1 MKEYNK
7 VTSKIV
13 EKIKKILKNENLL
26 IYQDEENLKS
36 YSNDESGGEYYAHM
50 PELVIKPET
59 KEQISEIV
67 KLCNEEHIPITPRGA
82 GSGLAGANIPI
93 YGGIVI
99 SLERLN
105 KIIEIDT
112 KNLVAVVEPGVVT
125 NDLCRIVSEKGL
137 YYAGYPMSVETSFI
151 GGNVATNAGGSKVI
165 KYGNTGHH
173 ILGLEVVMPDGEIIE
188 YGGKRRKD
196 SSGYNLLHLFI
207 GSEGTLGIFTKI
219 YVNLIPQPGKVV
231 DLLVPFESIEKAI
244 ENVAPLMTETKVL
257 PSAIEFIDKESIRYA
272 SKYTGMKLP
281 YQDEVE
287 SYLIIQYEGN
297 NLRELEDIYEKSGLT
312 LQKNGAKDV
321 FIADNRTNSEKIW
334 RMRRNWLESLK
345 AVDTYVPTGDVV
357 VPTSKIPE
365 IMGYINEV
373 SKEYKVDIPVAG
385 HAGDGNLHPAPL
397 KPSKVSPE
405 EWKELSEEI
414 LGKIAIKAAKMGGA
428 ISGEHG
434 IGFIK
439 KELLK
444 QTKEKEYTRMKEIKK
459 ILDPNNIMN
468 PGKLF

>member
-67 KLCNEEHIPITPRGA
+67 KLCNEENIPITPRGA

-244 ENVAPLMTETKVL
+244 ENVAPLMRETKVL
-257 PSAIEFIDKESIRYA
+257 PSAIEFIDKKSIDYT

-297 NLRELEDIYEKSGLT
+297 NLREIEDIYEKSGLT

-345 AVDTYVPTGDVV
+345 AIDPYVPTGDVV

-365 IMGYINEV
+365 IMAYINEV

>member
-67 KLCNEEHIPITPRGA
+67 KLCNEENIPITPRGA

-257 PSAIEFIDKESIRYA
+257 PSAIEFIDKKSIDYT

-297 NLRELEDIYEKSGLT
+297 NLREIEDIYEKSGLT

-345 AVDTYVPTGDVV
+345 AIDPYVPTGDVV

-365 IMGYINEV
+365 IMAYINEV

>member
-257 PSAIEFIDKESIRYA
+257 PSAIEFIDKKSIDYT

-297 NLRELEDIYEKSGLT
+297 NLREIEDIYEKSGLT

-345 AVDTYVPTGDVV
+345 AIDPYVPTGDVV

-365 IMGYINEV
+365 IMAYINEV

>member
-7 VTSKIV
+7 VTPKKV
-13 EKIKKILKNENLL
+13 EKIKKILKNENLV

-50 PELVIKPET
+50 PDLVVKPET

-99 SLERLN
+99 SLERMN
-105 KIIEIDT
+105 NIIEIDT

-397 KPSKVSPE
+397 KPDKISPG
-405 EWKELSEEI
+405 EWKDVSEEI
-414 LGKIAIKAAKMGGA
+414 LGKIAIKAAEMGGA

>member
-1 MKEYNK
+1 MSEYRK
-7 VTSKIV
+7 VTTNTV
-13 EKIKKILKNENLL
+13 EKLRKILKNDALL
-26 IYQDEENLKS
+26 IYDDTESLKS

-50 PELVIKPET
+50 PDVVVKPET
-59 KEQISEIV
+59 KEQISQII
-67 KLCNEEHIPITPRGA
+67 KLANDEMIPITPRGA
-82 GSGLAGANIPI
+82 GSGLAGADIPI
-93 YGGIVI
+93 FGGIVI
-99 SLERLN
+99 SLERMN
-105 KIIEIDT
+105 RIIEIDSE
-112 KNLVAVVEPGVVT
+112 NLVAVVEPGVVT

-165 KYGNTGHH
+165 KYGNTSHH
-173 ILGLEVVMPDGEIIE
+173 ILGLEVVMPDGEIVE

-196 SSGYNLLHLFI
+196 SSGYNLLQLFI

-231 DLLVPFESIEKAI
+231 DLLVPFESVEKAI
-244 ENVAPLMTETKVL
+244 SNVAPLMVETKSL
-257 PSAIEFIDKESIRYA
+257 PSGIEFIDKKSIYYA

-287 SYLIIQYEGN
+287 SYLIVQYEATS
-297 NLRELEDIYEKSGLT
+297 LQEIEELYEKGGKA

-321 FIADNRTNSEKIW
+321 FIADNRSNSEKIW

-345 AVDTYVPTGDVV
+345 AVDPYVPTGDVV

-365 IMGYINEV
+365 MMTYINEV
-373 SKEYKVDIPVAG
+373 ANEFNIDIPVAG
-385 HAGDGNLHPAPL
+385 HAADGNLHPAPL
-397 KPSKVSPE
+397 KPKNLPPN
-405 EWKELSEEI
+405 EWKTLSEEI
-414 LGKIAIKAAKMGGA
+414 LGKIAMKAAQMGGA

-434 IGFIK
+434 VGFIK

-444 QTKEKEYTRMKEIKK
+444 KTKPKQYKWMQEVKET
-459 ILDPNNIMN
+459 LDPNNIMN

>member
-1 MKEYNK
+1 MNEYRK
-7 VTSKIV
+7 VTSKV
-13 EKIKKILKNENLL
+13 YEKIKRIVKNEYL
-26 IYQDEENLKS
+26 IIYNDEENLKS

-50 PELVIKPET
+50 PDIVIKPEN
-59 KEQISEIV
+59 KEQISDIV
-67 KLCNEEHIPITPRGA
+67 KLANDENIPITPRGA

-93 YGGIVI
+93 YGGIVL
-99 SLERLN
+99 SLERMN

-112 KNLVAVVEPGVVT
+112 ENLVAVVEPGVVT
-125 NDLCRIVSEKGL
+125 NDLCRIVSERGL

-173 ILGLEVVMPDGEIIE
+173 ILGLEVVMPNGDVVE

-196 SSGYNLLHLFI
+196 SSGYNLLQLFI

-231 DLLVPFESIEKAI
+231 DLLVPFDNIEKAI
-244 ENVAPLMTETKVL
+244 SNVGTLITESKTL
-257 PSAIEFIDKESIRYA
+257 PSGIEFIDKKSIEYA

-281 YQDEVE
+281 YQDEIE
-287 SYLIIQYEGN
+287 SYLIIQYEA
-297 NLRELEDIYEKSGLT
+297 LSLEEIEGLYEKSGKT

-345 AVDTYVPTGDVV
+345 SIDPYVPTGDVV

-365 IMGYINEV
+365 IMQYITEI
-373 SKEYKVDIPVAG
+373 SQEYKIDIPVAG
-385 HAGDGNLHPAPL
+385 HAADGNLHPAPL
-397 KPSKVSPE
+397 KPKNIPIE
-405 EWKELSEEI
+405 EWKEVSEEI
-414 LGKIAIKAAKMGGA
+414 LGKIAIKAANMGGA
-428 ISGEHG
+428 VSGEHG

-444 QTKEKEYTRMKEIKK
+444 KTKPKQYERMKKIKD
-459 ILDPNNIMN
+459 ILDPNCIMN

>member
-1 MKEYNK
+1 M
-7 VTSKIV
+7 
-13 EKIKKILKNENLL
+13 
-26 IYQDEENLKS
+26 
-36 YSNDESGGEYYAHM
+36 
-50 PELVIKPET
+50 
-59 KEQISEIV
+59 
-67 KLCNEEHIPITPRGA
+67 IT
-82 GSGLAGANIPI
+82 
-93 YGGIVI
+93 
-99 SLERLN
+99 
-105 KIIEIDT
+105 
-112 KNLVAVVEPGVVT
+112 
-125 NDLCRIVSEKGL
+125 
-137 YYAGYPMSVETSFI
+137 
-151 GGNVATNAGGSKVI
+151 
-165 KYGNTGHH
+165 
-173 ILGLEVVMPDGEIIE
+173 
-188 YGGKRRKD
+188 
-196 SSGYNLLHLFI
+196 
-207 GSEGTLGIFTKI
+207 
-219 YVNLIPQPGKVV
+219 
-231 DLLVPFESIEKAI
+231 
-244 ENVAPLMTETKVL
+244 
-257 PSAIEFIDKESIRYA
+257 
-272 SKYTGMKLP
+272 

-397 KPSKVSPE
+397 KPDKISPG
-405 EWKELSEEI
+405 EWKDVSEEI
-414 LGKIAIKAAKMGGA
+414 LGKIAIKAAEMGGA

>member
-67 KLCNEEHIPITPRGA
+67 KLCNEENIPITPRGA

-99 SLERLN
+99 SLERMN
-105 KIIEIDT
+105 NIIEIDT

-244 ENVAPLMTETKVL
+244 ENVAPLMRETKVL
-257 PSAIEFIDKESIRYA
+257 PSAIEFIDKKSIDYT

-297 NLRELEDIYEKSGLT
+297 NLREIEDIYEKSGLT

-345 AVDTYVPTGDVV
+345 AIDPYVPTGDVV

-365 IMGYINEV
+365 IMAYINEV

>member
-1 MKEYNK
+1 MIEYRK
-7 VTSKIV
+7 VTTNTV
-13 EKIKKILKNENLL
+13 EKLRKILKNDALL
-26 IYQDEENLKS
+26 IYDDIESLKS

-50 PELVIKPET
+50 PEVVVKPET
-59 KEQISEIV
+59 KEQISQII
-67 KLCNEEHIPITPRGA
+67 KLASDEMIPITPRGA
-82 GSGLAGANIPI
+82 GSGLAGADIPI
-93 YGGIVI
+93 FGGIVI
-99 SLERLN
+99 SLERMN
-105 KIIEIDT
+105 RIIEIDSE
-112 KNLVAVVEPGVVT
+112 NLVAVVEPGVVT

-165 KYGNTGHH
+165 KYGNTAHH
-173 ILGLEVVMPDGEIIE
+173 ILGLEVVMPDGEIVE

-196 SSGYNLLHLFI
+196 SSGYNLLQLFI

-231 DLLVPFESIEKAI
+231 DLLVPFESVEKAI
-244 ENVAPLMTETKVL
+244 SNVAPLMVETKSL
-257 PSAIEFIDKESIRYA
+257 PSGIEFIDKKSIYYS

-287 SYLIIQYEGN
+287 SYLIVQYEATS
-297 NLRELEDIYEKSGLT
+297 LQEIEELYEKSGKA

-321 FIADNRTNSEKIW
+321 FIADNRSNSEKIW

-345 AVDTYVPTGDVV
+345 AVDPYVPTGDVV

-365 IMGYINEV
+365 MMTYINEV
-373 SKEYKVDIPVAG
+373 ANEFKIDIPVAG
-385 HAGDGNLHPAPL
+385 HAADGNLHPAPL
-397 KPSKVSPE
+397 KPKNLPPN
-405 EWKELSEEI
+405 EWKTLSEEI
-414 LGKIAIKAAKMGGA
+414 LGKIAMKAAQMGGA

-434 IGFIK
+434 VGFIK

-444 QTKEKEYTRMKEIKK
+444 KTKPKQYKWMQMIKET
-459 ILDPNNIMN
+459 LDPNNIMN

>member
-67 KLCNEEHIPITPRGA
+67 KLCNEENIPITPRGA

-257 PSAIEFIDKESIRYA
+257 PSAIEFIDKKSIDYT

-297 NLRELEDIYEKSGLT
+297 NLREIEDIYEKSGLT

-345 AVDTYVPTGDVV
+345 AIDPYVPTGDVV

-365 IMGYINEV
+365 IMSYINEV

>member
-1 MKEYNK
+1 MVEYRK
-7 VTSKIV
+7 VTLSTV
-13 EKIKKILKNENLL
+13 EKLRKILKNDALL
-26 IYQDEENLKS
+26 IYDDTESLKS

-50 PELVIKPET
+50 PEVVVKPET
-59 KEQISEIV
+59 KEQISQII
-67 KLCNEEHIPITPRGA
+67 KLANDEMIPITPRGA
-82 GSGLAGANIPI
+82 GSGLAGADIPI
-93 YGGIVI
+93 FGGIVI
-99 SLERLN
+99 SLERMN
-105 KIIEIDT
+105 RIIEIDSE
-112 KNLVAVVEPGVVT
+112 NLVAVVEPGVVT
-125 NDLCRIVSEKGL
+125 NDLCRIVSDKGL

-165 KYGNTGHH
+165 KYGNTAHH
-173 ILGLEVVMPDGEIIE
+173 ILGLEVVMPDGEIVE

-196 SSGYNLLHLFI
+196 SSGYNLLQLFI

-231 DLLVPFESIEKAI
+231 DLLVPFESVEKAI
-244 ENVAPLMTETKVL
+244 SNVAPLMVETKSL
-257 PSAIEFIDKESIRYA
+257 PSGIEFIDKKSIYYA

-287 SYLIIQYEGN
+287 SYLIVQYEATS
-297 NLRELEDIYEKSGLT
+297 LQEIEELYEKCGKA

-321 FIADNRTNSEKIW
+321 FIADNRSNSEKIW

-345 AVDTYVPTGDVV
+345 AVDPYVPTGDVV

-365 IMGYINEV
+365 MMKYINEV
-373 SKEYKVDIPVAG
+373 SNEFKIDIPVAG
-385 HAGDGNLHPAPL
+385 HAADGNLHPAPL
-397 KPSKVSPE
+397 KPKNLPPN
-405 EWKELSEEI
+405 EWKTLSEEI
-414 LGKIAIKAAKMGGA
+414 LGKIAMKAAQMGGA

-434 IGFIK
+434 VGFIK

-444 QTKEKEYTRMKEIKK
+444 KTKPKQYKWMQEVKET
-459 ILDPNNIMN
+459 LDPNNIMN

>member
-67 KLCNEEHIPITPRGA
+67 KLCNEENIPITPRGA

-99 SLERLN
+99 SLERMN
-105 KIIEIDT
+105 NIIEIDT

-257 PSAIEFIDKESIRYA
+257 PSAIEFIDKKSIDYT

-297 NLRELEDIYEKSGLT
+297 NLREIEDIYEKSGLT

-345 AVDTYVPTGDVV
+345 AIDPYVPTGDVV

-365 IMGYINEV
+365 IMAYINEV

-414 LGKIAIKAAKMGGA
+414 LGKIAIKAAEMGGA

-444 QTKEKEYTRMKEIKK
+444 QTKEKEYARMKEIKK

>member
-7 VTSKIV
+7 VTPKTV
-13 EKIKKILKNENLL
+13 EKIKKILKNENLV

-50 PELVIKPET
+50 PDLVVKPET

-99 SLERLN
+99 SLERMN
-105 KIIEIDT
+105 NIIEIDT

-257 PSAIEFIDKESIRYA
+257 PSAIEFIDKESIKYT

-397 KPSKVSPE
+397 KPDKISPG
-405 EWKELSEEI
+405 EWKDVSEEI
-414 LGKIAIKAAKMGGA
+414 LGKIAIKAAEMGGA

>member
-1 MKEYNK
+1 
-7 VTSKIV
+7 
-13 EKIKKILKNENLL
+13 
-26 IYQDEENLKS
+26 
-36 YSNDESGGEYYAHM
+36 
-50 PELVIKPET
+50 
-59 KEQISEIV
+59 
-67 KLCNEEHIPITPRGA
+67 
-82 GSGLAGANIPI
+82 
-93 YGGIVI
+93 
-99 SLERLN
+99 
-105 KIIEIDT
+105 
-112 KNLVAVVEPGVVT
+112 VVEPGVVT

-397 KPSKVSPE
+397 KPDKISPG
-405 EWKELSEEI
+405 EWKDVSEEI
-414 LGKIAIKAAKMGGA
+414 LGKIAIKAAEMGGA

>member
-67 KLCNEEHIPITPRGA
+67 KLCNEENIPITPRGA

-99 SLERLN
+99 SLERMN
-105 KIIEIDT
+105 NIIEIDT

-257 PSAIEFIDKESIRYA
+257 PSAIEFIDKKSIDYT

-297 NLRELEDIYEKSGLT
+297 NLREIEDIYEKSGLT

-345 AVDTYVPTGDVV
+345 AIDPYVPTGDVV

-365 IMGYINEV
+365 IMSYINEV

>member
-7 VTSKIV
+7 VTPKTV
-13 EKIKKILKNENLL
+13 EKIKKILKNENLV

-50 PELVIKPET
+50 PDLVVKPET

-99 SLERLN
+99 SLERMN
-105 KIIEIDT
+105 NIIEIDT

-257 PSAIEFIDKESIRYA
+257 PSAIEFIDKKSIDYT

-297 NLRELEDIYEKSGLT
+297 NLREIEDIYEKSGLT

-345 AVDTYVPTGDVV
+345 AIDPYVPTGDVV

-365 IMGYINEV
+365 IMAYINEV

>member
-1 MKEYNK
+1 MNEYRK
-7 VTSKIV
+7 ITTKIV
-13 EKIKKILKNENLL
+13 ESIVKILGNESLVIYKDKENL
-26 IYQDEENLKS
+26 NS
-36 YSNDESGGEYYAHM
+36 YSNDESGGDYYAHL
-50 PELVIKPET
+50 PDIVVKPET
-59 KEQISEIV
+59 EEQISSIV
-67 KLCNEEHIPITPRGA
+67 KLANDENIPITPRGA
-82 GSGLAGANIPI
+82 GSGLAGGAIPVF
-93 YGGIVI
+93 GGIVI
-99 SLERLN
+99 SLERMN
-105 KIIEIDT
+105 RVIEIDT
-112 KNLVAVVEPGVVT
+112 ENLVAVVEPGVVT
-125 NDLCRIVSEKGL
+125 NDLCRLVSEKGL

-173 ILGLEVVMPDGEIIE
+173 ILGLEVVMPDGEIVE

-196 SSGYNLLHLFI
+196 SSGYNMLQLFI

-244 ENVAPLMTETKVL
+244 RSVGLLITESKTL
-257 PSAIEFIDKESIRYA
+257 PSGIEFIDKRSIYYA

-281 YQDEVE
+281 HQDEVD
-287 SYLIIQYEGN
+287 SYLIVQYEAMS
-297 NLRELEDIYEKSGLT
+297 LEEVERLYEKGGKA

-345 AVDTYVPTGDVV
+345 AVDPYVLTGDVV

-365 IMGYINEV
+365 MMEYIEEM
-373 SKEYKVDIPVAG
+373 SREYEVDIPVAG
-385 HAGDGNLHPAPL
+385 HAADGNLHPAPL
-397 KPSKVSPE
+397 KPKNVLPR
-405 EWKELSEEI
+405 EWKDMSEKI
-414 LGKIAIKAAKMGGA
+414 LDKIAIKASNIEGA
-428 ISGEHG
+428 VSGEHG

-444 QTKEKEYTRMKEIKK
+444 KTKPKQYKRMKDIKD

>member
-1 MKEYNK
+1 MVEYRK
-7 VTSKIV
+7 VTSNIV
-13 EKIKKILKNENLL
+13 EKIRKILKNDALL
-26 IYQDEENLKS
+26 IYNDSESLKS
-36 YSNDESGGEYYAHM
+36 YSNDESGGEYYSHL
-50 PELVIKPET
+50 PDVVVKPET
-59 KEQISEIV
+59 KEQISEII
-67 KLCNEEHIPITPRGA
+67 KLANDEMIPITPRGA

-99 SLERLN
+99 SLERMN
-105 KIIEIDT
+105 KIIEVDSE
-112 KNLVAVVEPGVVT
+112 NLVAVVEPGVVT

-173 ILGLEVVMPDGEIIE
+173 ILGLEVVMPDGEIVE
-188 YGGKRRKD
+188 FGGKRRKD
-196 SSGYNLLHLFI
+196 SSGYNLLQLFI

-244 ENVAPLMTETKVL
+244 SNVAPLMTETKTL
-257 PSAIEFIDKESIRYA
+257 PSGIEFIDKKSIHYA

-287 SYLIIQYEGN
+287 SYLIVQYEATS
-297 NLRELEDIYEKSGLT
+297 LQEIEELYEKSGKA

-321 FIADNRTNSEKIW
+321 FIADNRSNSEKIW

-345 AVDTYVPTGDVV
+345 AVDPYVPTGDVV

-365 IMGYINEV
+365 MMKYINEV
-373 SKEYKVDIPVAG
+373 SNEFNIDIPVAG
-385 HAGDGNLHPAPL
+385 HAADGNLHPAPL
-397 KPSKVSPE
+397 KPKNLQPN
-405 EWKELSEEI
+405 EWKTLSEEI
-414 LGKIAIKAAKMGGA
+414 LGKIAMKAAQMGGA

-439 KELLK
+439 KKLLK
-444 QTKEKEYTRMKEIKK
+444 KTKPKQYKLMKEIKDA
-459 ILDPNNIMN
+459 LDPNNIMN

>member
-67 KLCNEEHIPITPRGA
+67 KLCNEENIPITPRGA

-105 KIIEIDT
+105 NIIEIDT

-257 PSAIEFIDKESIRYA
+257 PSAIEFIDKKSIDYT

-297 NLRELEDIYEKSGLT
+297 NLREIEDIYEKSGLT

-345 AVDTYVPTGDVV
+345 AIDPYVPTGDVV

-365 IMGYINEV
+365 IMAYINEV

>member
-67 KLCNEEHIPITPRGA
+67 KLCNEENIPITPRGA

-244 ENVAPLMTETKVL
+244 ENVAPLMRETKVL
-257 PSAIEFIDKESIRYA
+257 PSAIEFIDKESIKYT

-297 NLRELEDIYEKSGLT
+297 NLREIEDIYEKSGLT

-397 KPSKVSPE
+397 KPDKISPG
-405 EWKELSEEI
+405 EWKDVSEEI
-414 LGKIAIKAAKMGGA
+414 LGKIAIKAAEMGGA